1 MKIYHLYRGTSPL
14 LISVPHA
21 GTFVPPD
28 IKRRLSTPAI
38 KLPDTD
44 WHQEKIY
51 YDMHE
56 ALGASLLAATHSR
69 YVVDLNR
76 SPADE
81 DLYPRQVKTGL
92 VPLETFSGQKIYL
105 PGEEPDPI
113 EKANR
118 VTAYWYP
125 YHDALAAELAR
136 IKAEFG
142 FALLYD
148 GHSICSTV
156 PRLFDGA
163 LTDLNIGTARGESC
177 APELEKAFYTALED
191 KGYST
196 VLNGRFVGGF
206 ITRNYGRPAE
216 DVHAI
221 QMELTWKNYMK
232 AEASPYHYDEE
243 KAAKLSAVL
252 QNALAELIRFAGERF
267 ARPELSI
274 HKG

>member
-1 MKIYHLYRGTSPL
+1 MKTHKLYCGTSPL
-14 LISVPHA
+14 LISVPHG

-44 WHQEKIY
+44 WHQEQIY
-51 YDMHE
+51 YDMRE

-81 DLYPRQVKTGL
+81 ELYPGQVKTGL
-92 VPLETFSGQKIYL
+92 VPLETFAGQNIYL
-105 PGEEPDPI
+105 PGEEPDAL

-125 YHDALAAELAR
+125 YHDALVAELAR

-156 PRLFDGA
+156 PRLFDGT
-163 LTDLNIGTARGESC
+163 LTDLNIGTARGMSC
-177 APELEKAFYTALED
+177 APDLAQCFYDALEG
-191 KGYST
+191 KGYSS

-206 ITRNYGRPAE
+206 ITRNYGKPTE
-216 DVHAI
+216 GIHSI
-221 QMELTWKNYMK
+221 QMELTWKNYMREES
-232 AEASPYHYDEE
+232 APYHYDTK
-243 KAAKLSAVL
+243 KAGQLGAVL
-252 QNALAELIRFAGERF
+252 QNALAELIDFSRERF
-267 ARPELSI
+267 ARPELSL
-274 HKG
+274 HKS

>member
-1 MKIYHLYRGTSPL
+1 MKIYNLYRGTSPL

-76 SPADE
+76 SPEDE
-81 DLYPRQVKTGL
+81 DLYPGQVKTGL
-92 VPLETFSGQKIYL
+92 VPLETFAGQKIYL
-105 PGEEPDPI
+105 PGEQPDPI

-136 IKAEFG
+136 IREEFG

-177 APELEKAFYTALED
+177 APDLAQAFYGALED

-216 DVHAI
+216 GVHAI

-252 QNALAELIRFAGERF
+252 KNALAELIRFAGERF

>member
-1 MKIYHLYRGTSPL
+1 MKAYHLYRGTSPL
-14 LISVPHA
+14 LISVPHS

-51 YDMHE
+51 YDMRE

-76 SPADE
+76 SPTDE
-81 DLYPRQVKTGL
+81 DLYPGQVKTGL
-92 VPLETFSGQKIYL
+92 VPLETFAGEKIYL
-105 PGEEPDPI
+105 PGEEPDHI

-125 YHDALAAELAR
+125 YHDALAEELAR
-136 IKAEFG
+136 IKSEWG

-163 LTDLNIGTARGESC
+163 LTDLNIGTARGTSC
-177 APELEKAFYTALED
+177 APALEKAFYGALED

-196 VLNGRFVGGF
+196 VLNGRFVGGY
-206 ITRNYGRPAE
+206 ITRRYGKPA
-216 DVHAI
+216 D
-221 QMELTWKNYMK
+221 ME
-232 AEASPYHYDEE
+232 
-243 KAAKLSAVL
+243 KLHEGG
-252 QNALAELIRFAGERF
+252 NRALSL
-267 ARPELSI
+267 
-274 HKG
+274 